1 MITQIFPGLLRFSN
15 DQRNQLFLCLNHSAF
30 SGDTSVKRVLYIR
43 AGGYIEH
50 SKLSKFVTNELLIW
64 NQK

>member
-15 DQRNQLFLCLNHSAF
+15 DQRVEIFLCVNHSAF
-30 SGDTSVKRVLYIR
+30 KGDISEKHVLYMH

-64 NQK
+64 SQK